1 MSEYNTCFFQHGP
14 ACRARS
20 IARFKI
26 NTQNSQLSLRR
37 ITFAEKD
44 AEKVSTYARWYAK
57 LSTVLSPYSQGIIHS
72 AEQGDTHTGFTYEKG
87 TKCPL
92 FPKLCRPKTC
102 DLPWFFLNFV
112 REKTF
117 ASTKLRQGD
126 KTVINVGT
134 THVCRKGERMQ
145 KGRKTDFL
153 CTISL
158 LPNTRIFEY
167 SDKETQPHSLNVN
180 S

>member
-14 ACRARS
+14 ACRAQS

-44 AEKVSTYARWYAK
+44 AEKVSTYTRWYAK
-57 LSTVLSPYSQGIIHS
+57 LSTALSPYSRGIKHS
-72 AEQGDTHTGFTYEKG
+72 AEQGDTHTGFTYERG

-112 REKTF
+112 RAKTLCQHKITIGGQN
-117 ASTKLRQGD
+117 SNQ
-126 KTVINVGT
+126 
-134 THVCRKGERMQ
+134 CRYHARMQ
-145 KGRKTDFL
+145 KGRKNVEREKDQ
-153 CTISL
+153 
-158 LPNTRIFEY
+158 LPMYYLFIAEYPNIRVFRQGNT
-167 SDKETQPHSLNVN
+167 SHSLNVN